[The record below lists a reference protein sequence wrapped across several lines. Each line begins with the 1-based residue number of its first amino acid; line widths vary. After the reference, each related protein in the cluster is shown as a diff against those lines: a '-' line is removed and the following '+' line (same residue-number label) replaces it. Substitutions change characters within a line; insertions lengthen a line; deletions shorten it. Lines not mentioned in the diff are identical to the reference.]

1 MITTHERSAVADIS
15 GHVLVMHSRSDT
27 DSTRPSVNLMG
38 NGYLHQLNL
47 LVDLVIAG
55 IMEKTGVTEEQM
67 LNLHANLE

>member
-1 MITTHERSAVADIS
+1 M
-15 GHVLVMHSRSDT
+15 
-27 DSTRPSVNLMG
+27 NLMG